1 MVFYLNNYLLLNQ
14 QLPTKI
20 LLFMK
25 KISAVIL
32 ILVSHFTFSQSKT
45 ITGIIKD
52 ITTQLPVES
61 VSISVN
67 NSNLGTISNEDGKFR
82 ITLPENSTKIE
93 FSHLLYKLETY
104 IAKQNDNEIEIFLT
118 PKSFSLDE
126 VVINHKPGK
135 ELLTD
140 AINASKDKLE
150 KSIILNTYYREF
162 VNVDNKYTS
171 FSDGLVD
178 YYVKRKSGASDLE
191 VKQSRVFD
199 LKEENASEK
208 EKAVQS
214 LNFNDIRDAVTN
226 AYNFKALSRI
236 LKNESYN
243 YGVETKT
250 EDNGNSIEVVTFS
263 PKEGIEEEQ
272 LYEGSVTY
280 DSKTKLILDI
290 DMRFSPEYKKFNVV
304 HNMLIAKAKFNDF
317 ARKSKF
323 KIDGDKYVI
332 VYNQIKINF
341 YVKFGKMINNTFEST
356 YDMTTLDYK
365 EGEFELFKSRKYKKR
380 SLFENG
386 NKFTE
391 EFWKKYNVVLLSES
405 EEKIINSLK

>member
-1 MVFYLNNYLLLNQ
+1 M
-14 QLPTKI
+14 KI
-20 LLFMK
+20 VST
-25 KISAVIL
+25 IVL
-32 ILVSHFTFSQSKT
+32 ILTVNFAFSQSKV

-52 ITTQLPVES
+52 IASLQPVES
-61 VSISVN
+61 VSIGISN
-67 NSNLGTISNEDGKFR
+67 TNLGTISNEDGKFR
-82 ITLPENSTKIE
+82 ITIPQNSNTIE
-93 FSHLLYKLETY
+93 FSHLYYKIEAY
-104 IAKQNDNEIEIFLT
+104 SVKPNDTEVEIFLT
-118 PKSFSLDE
+118 PKSFELDE

-135 ELLTD
+135 ELLTT
-140 AINASKDKLE
+140 AIDASKAKLE
-150 KSIILNTYYREF
+150 KSIVLNTYYREF

-178 YYVKRKSGASDLE
+178 FYVKRKSGASDVE

-199 LKEENASEK
+199 LKDENASEK
-208 EKAVQS
+208 EKAIQT

-236 LKNESYN
+236 LKNDNYN

-250 EDNGNSIEVVTFS
+250 EDNGNSIEVITFQ
-263 PKEGIEEEQ
+263 PKEGAEAEQ

-280 DSKTKLILDI
+280 DAKTKLILDI
-290 DMRFSPEYKKFNVV
+290 DMRFSPEYKKFNVI
-304 HNMLIAKAKFNDF
+304 HNMLILKAKFNDF

-332 VYNQIKINF
+332 VYNQITINF

-365 EGEFELFKSRKYKKR
+365 EGEFELFKSRKYR
-380 SLFENG
+380 EGSLFDNG
-386 NKFTE
+386 NKYTE
-391 EFWKKYNVVLLSES
+391 KFWELYNVMPLSDA
-405 EEKIINSLK
+405 EEQIINSLK

>member
-1 MVFYLNNYLLLNQ
+1 M
-14 QLPTKI
+14 KI
-20 LLFMK
+20 VST
-25 KISAVIL
+25 IVL
-32 ILVSHFTFSQSKT
+32 ILTVNFAFSQSKV

-52 ITTQLPVES
+52 IASLHPVES
-61 VSISVN
+61 VSIGISN
-67 NSNLGTISNEDGKFR
+67 TNLGTISNEDGKFR
-82 ITLPENSTKIE
+82 ITIPQNSNTIE
-93 FSHLLYKLETY
+93 FSHLYYKIEAY
-104 IAKQNDNEIEIFLT
+104 SVKPNDTEVEIFLT
-118 PKSFSLDE
+118 PKSFELDE

-135 ELLTD
+135 ELLTT
-140 AINASKDKLE
+140 AIDASKAKLE
-150 KSIILNTYYREF
+150 KSIVLNTYYREF

-178 YYVKRKSGASDLE
+178 FYVKRKSGASDVE

-199 LKEENASEK
+199 LKDENASEK
-208 EKAVQS
+208 EKAVQT

-236 LKNESYN
+236 LKNDNYN

-250 EDNGNSIEVVTFS
+250 EDNGNSIEVITFQ
-263 PKEGIEEEQ
+263 PKEGAEAEQ

-280 DSKTKLILDI
+280 DAKTKLILDI
-290 DMRFSPEYKKFNVV
+290 DMRFSPEYKKFNVI
-304 HNMLIAKAKFNDF
+304 HNMLILKAKFNDF

-332 VYNQIKINF
+332 VYNQITINF

-365 EGEFELFKSRKYKKR
+365 EGEFELFKSRKYR
-380 SLFENG
+380 EGSLFDNG
-386 NKFTE
+386 NKYTE
-391 EFWKKYNVVLLSES
+391 KFWELYNVMPLSDA
-405 EEKIINSLK
+405 EEQIINSLK